1 MHEVILKEKKK
12 KKLSKYVI
20 VLQLKLSFVP
30 AVLKS
35 KTDQISLDCILEN

>member
-1 MHEVILKEKKK
+1 MHEVILKEKK